1 MIRSAWLGRMGYGE
15 ALAVQEQMV
24 AAKIADRSVGDA
36 LLLLEHESVYTI
48 GRTLDQR
55 SLGGGKLPYPV
66 VVTGR
71 GGQATYHGPGQL
83 IGYPVID
90 LKEHGEDLHRYLRK
104 LEGLIMAIC
113 GHWGV
118 VGERKEGLTGV
129 WVGEKKIASIGIGVR
144 RWVSMHGFALNVGGD
159 LSPYEAITPCGIAG
173 VEMTSLERESGR
185 ALEVEAVAAIAS
197 GLVGQHLCRDVSL
210 GGQKV

>member
-1 MIRSAWLGRMGYGE
+1 M
-15 ALAVQEQMV
+15 QEQMV

-104 LEGLIMAIC
+104 LEGWIVAIC

-185 ALEVEAVAAIAS
+185 SLEVEAVASVAS